1 MTGEPPR
8 RVVTGQDASG
18 RGVVLSDGPP
28 PHVRDVPDGATFV
41 EVWSTPSS
49 PAPIAAAE
57 SEPAPPGGELGPPAG
72 GTRLRMV
79 VMPPGTRS
87 PVHRTETVNYGI
99 VLKGSVV
106 LVLDGTERALAP
118 GDVVIQ
124 RGTDHAW
131 ETRGA
136 ADARVAFVLVDG
148 AFEQPLRGTLPP
160 PRSDPDRRLV

>member
-8 RVVTGQDASG
+8 RVVTGHDASG

-41 EVWSTPSS
+41 EVWSTSS
-49 PAPIAAAE
+49 TPAPITAAE
-57 SEPAPPGGELGPPAG
+57 PEPAAPGGELGPPVG
-72 GTRLRMV
+72 GTLVRMV

-87 PVHRTETVNYGI
+87 PMHRTETIDYGI
-99 VLKGSVV
+99 VLKGSVA
-106 LVLDGTERALAP
+106 LVLDGTERTLGP

-131 ETRGA
+131 ENRGEA
-136 ADARVAFVLVDG
+136 EARVVFVLVDG
-148 AFEQPLRGTLPP
+148 AFGQPLHGTLPA
-160 PRSDPDRRLV
+160 DGG

>member
-1 MTGEPPR
+1 
-8 RVVTGQDASG
+8 VVAGHDASG

-41 EVWSTPSS
+41 EVWSTAST
-49 PAPIAAAE
+49 PAPIAAAQP
-57 SEPAPPGGELGPPAG
+57 EPAPPGSELGPPVG
-72 GTRLRMV
+72 GTRLRIV

-87 PVHRTETVNYGI
+87 PMHRTETVDYGI

-106 LVLDGTERALAP
+106 LVLDDTERALAP

-131 ETRGA
+131 ENRGDV
-136 ADARVAFVLVDG
+136 DARVVFVLVDG
-148 AFEQPLRGTLPP
+148 AFEQPLRDTLPT
-160 PRSDPDRRLV
+160 DVG

>member
-8 RVVTGQDASG
+8 RVVTGHDASG

-41 EVWSTPSS
+41 EVWSTSS
-49 PAPIAAAE
+49 TPAPIAAAQP
-57 SEPAPPGGELGPPAG
+57 EPAPPGSELGPPAA
-72 GTRLRMV
+72 GTRLRTV

-87 PVHRTETVNYGI
+87 PMHRTETVDYGI
-99 VLKGSVV
+99 VLEGSVV
-106 LVLDGTERALAP
+106 LVLDDTERALAA

-131 ETRGA
+131 ENRGD
-136 ADARVAFVLVDG
+136 ADARVVFVLVDG
-148 AFEQPLRGTLPP
+148 AFQQPLLDVLPG
-160 PRSDPDRRLV
+160 DVG